1 MTDVTTAAE
10 AVASV
15 VTEVLRAVTAME
27 ALAAALVTSAT
38 VVTGAATVRLAFY
51 DHLLTLNRSHLHIC
65 SYMHPLI

>member
-27 ALAAALVTSAT
+27 ALAVALVTSAT
-38 VVTGAATVRLAFY
+38 VVTGEATVRIAFV
-51 DHLLTLNRSHLHIC
+51 
-65 SYMHPLI
+65 